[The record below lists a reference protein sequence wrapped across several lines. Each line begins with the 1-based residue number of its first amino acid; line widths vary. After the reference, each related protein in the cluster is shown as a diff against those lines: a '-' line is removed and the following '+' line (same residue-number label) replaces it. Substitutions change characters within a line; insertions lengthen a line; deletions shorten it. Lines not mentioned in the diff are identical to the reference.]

1 MTFAGTFQIPTYAI
15 SYIKYGDASGLD
27 DLDVELIDG
36 FIDSNFPKG
45 FVVDWHGIDA
55 PYFSSNPEFGL
66 PMDVVDADSY
76 YCQNIHYGKLYAFLF
91 PYSFLRCSNSGL

>member
-1 MTFAGTFQIPTYAI
+1 MTFAGTFQIPTYSI
-15 SYIKYGDASGLD
+15 SYIEYGDASGLD

-36 FIDSNFPKG
+36 FIDSNFPKD

-66 PMDVVDADSY
+66 PMDVVDADFY
-76 YCQNIHYGKLYAFLF
+76 YC
-91 PYSFLRCSNSGL
+91 